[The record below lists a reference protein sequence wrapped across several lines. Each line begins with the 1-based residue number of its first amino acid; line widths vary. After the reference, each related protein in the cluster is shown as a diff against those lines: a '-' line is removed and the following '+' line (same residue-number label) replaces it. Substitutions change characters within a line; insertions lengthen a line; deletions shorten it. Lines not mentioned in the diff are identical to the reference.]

1 MKLDKP
7 SESVEFLEYML
18 KQHEKV
24 QTLQKRLS
32 RFSKCLFIFSYN
44 DESLVNPILKDRM
57 YTIDI
62 PGYEKKEKI
71 IIARDY
77 LIPEMNKEF
86 NINDLV
92 WSDDILEYI
101 IEKTETEAGVR
112 NFKRK
117 LETIFSKI
125 NLLRISSP
133 EKINFPFIITKSLI
147 DEFIETKTNVYT
159 YLNMYL

>member
-1 MKLDKP
+1 M
-7 SESVEFLEYML
+7 
-18 KQHEKV
+18 
-24 QTLQKRLS
+24 
-32 RFSKCLFIFSYN
+32 
-44 DESLVNPILKDRM
+44 NPILRDRM

-77 LIPEMNKEF
+77 LIPQMNEEF
-86 NINDLV
+86 NMSDLI
-92 WSDDILEYI
+92 WTDEILDYL
-101 IEKTETEAGVR
+101 IEKTESEFGVR
-112 NFKRK
+112 NLKRM

-133 EKINFPFIITKSLI
+133 EKINFPFIVTKSLI
-147 DEFIETKTNVYT
+147 DEFIETKKTVHN